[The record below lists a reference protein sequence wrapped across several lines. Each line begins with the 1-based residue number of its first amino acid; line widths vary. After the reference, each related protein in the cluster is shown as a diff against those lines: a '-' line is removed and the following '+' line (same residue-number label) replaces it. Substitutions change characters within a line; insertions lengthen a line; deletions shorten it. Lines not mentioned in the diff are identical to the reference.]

1 MIKRFLC
8 KHKWKILS
16 ETTTKS
22 RAEHGK
28 EIGLSLRSG
37 GPDVLCRKLIQIA
50 TCPECG
56 KLKRFVTN
64 I

>member
-1 MIKRFLC
+1 VFKRFLC

-28 EIGLSLRSG
+28 EIGLTLKHG
-37 GPDVLCRKLIQIA
+37 GLDVLDRKFIQVI
-50 TCPECG
+50 TCSECG
-56 KLKRFVTN
+56 KLKRFVEN